1 MSMKKII
8 LIGGDLASGKST
20 LSYRISER
28 FNISCFNK
36 DILKEIFAEDIETHN
51 REENKKLSVSSFK
64 IFRYLATQNVS
75 PIILESN
82 FKVSEMEEL
91 GKILKEHE
99 YDILSLRLTG
109 DFETLHK
116 RFIARLSMNRNPIH
130 KSVDLSR
137 LQDFIDENM
146 KLRNTVYP
154 GEVIDIDA
162 STFAYQEDEELF
174 RKIEDFLKR

>member
-1 MSMKKII
+1 MRKVI

-20 LSYRISER
+20 LSYSISKR
-28 FNISCFNK
+28 FNVSCFNK

-64 IFRYLATQNVS
+64 ILKYLALQNVS
-75 PIILESN
+75 PMILESN
-82 FKVSEMEEL
+82 FKDYEMEEL
-91 GKILKEHE
+91 IKILYEHD

-130 KSVDLSR
+130 KSVDLSK
-137 LQDFIDENM
+137 LQDFIDANM
-146 KLRNTVYP
+146 KLRNTKYY

-162 STFAYQEDEELF
+162 TSFDYQNDEHLF
-174 RKIEDFLKR
+174 ERIKDFLER